1 MAGRRA
7 PYSNVA
13 GRVCV
18 RESARVP
25 ALDLI
30 DETFVVAAPAAVAAL
45 VRDPDRWLGWWPDLR
60 LSVFQDRGDA
70 GVRWN
75 VRGALTGSMEVWLE
89 PRGDGVLLHHYVR
102 CDRTDGRPVSP
113 RERRRRQ
120 THAKAIFWA
129 VKDELEGDRRP
140 GEPRAT

>member
-1 MAGRRA
+1 
-7 PYSNVA
+7 VTT
-13 GRVCV
+13 
-18 RESARVP
+18 
-25 ALDLI
+25 LDLV
-30 DETFVVAAPAAVAAL
+30 DETFVVAAPTTVAAV

-89 PRGDGVLLHHYVR
+89 PCKDGVLLHHYVR
-102 CDRTDGRPVSP
+102 CDRSDGRPVRQ

-120 THAKAIFWA
+120 AQAKAIFWA

>member
-1 MAGRRA
+1 V
-7 PYSNVA
+7 S
-13 GRVCV
+13 
-18 RESARVP
+18 
-25 ALDLI
+25 ALDLV
-30 DETFVVAAPAAVAAL
+30 DETFVVAAPAAVAAV

-60 LSVFQDRGDA
+60 LSVFQDRGEA

-75 VRGALTGSMEVWLE
+75 VRGALRGSMEVWLE
-89 PRGDGVLLHHYVR
+89 PCKDGVLLHHYVR
-102 CDRTDGRPVSP
+102 CDRSDGRRVRP

-120 THAKAIFWA
+120 ARAKAIFWA

>member
-1 MAGRRA
+1 M
-7 PYSNVA
+7 Y
-13 GRVCV
+13 V

-25 ALDLI
+25 ALDLV
-30 DETFVVAAPAAVAAL
+30 DETFVVAAPAAVAAV
-45 VRDPDRWLGWWPDLR
+45 VRDPDCWLRWWPDLR
-60 LSVFQDRGDA
+60 LTVFQDRGDA

-89 PRGDGVLLHHYVR
+89 PCKDGVLLHHYVR
-102 CDRTDGRPVSP
+102 CDRGDGRPVSP

-120 THAKAIFWA
+120 THAKEIFWA
-129 VKDELEGDRRP
+129 VKDELEADRRP

>member
-1 MAGRRA
+1 M
-7 PYSNVA
+7 Y
-13 GRVCV
+13 V

-25 ALDLI
+25 ALDLV
-30 DETFVVAAPAAVAAL
+30 DETFVVATPAAVAAV
-45 VRDPDRWLGWWPDLR
+45 VRDPDRWLRWWPDLR
-60 LSVFQDRGDA
+60 LTVFQDRGDA

-89 PRGDGVLLHHYVR
+89 PCKDGVLLHHYVR
-102 CDRTDGRPVSP
+102 CDRGDGRPVSR

-120 THAKAIFWA
+120 TQAKAIFWA

>member
-1 MAGRRA
+1 
-7 PYSNVA
+7 VA
-13 GRVCV
+13 
-18 RESARVP
+18 
-25 ALDLI
+25 ALDLV
-30 DETFVVAAPAAVAAL
+30 DETFVVAAPAAVAAV
-45 VRDPDRWLGWWPDLR
+45 VRDPDRWGRWWPDLR
-60 LSVFQDRGDA
+60 LGVFQDRGEA

-89 PRGDGVLLHHYVR
+89 PYGDGVLLHHYVR
-102 CDRTDGRPVSP
+102 CDRADGRPVGR

-120 THAKAIFWA
+120 ARTKQVFWA